1 MRSSP
6 WNFNVNTTL
15 IMYEEMQNLASD
27 YKLLSNLDGIHFRNH
42 LSLVINKTCLISPVY
57 ISKYTNIE
65 KYLNNHALLLTQ
77 IVGVLNGLDFHFN
90 DCISNSFQI
99 YPDCNTKHLR
109 FSRHTSVLH
118 LCIQ

>member
-1 MRSSP
+1 MEIDGCIKSINSDIVKKELGSVPQCITLHPGFHSACLDTWSLRMAGPKFRKMDRKKDGSSP

-57 ISKYTNIE
+57 QNIP
-65 KYLNNHALLLTQ
+65 
-77 IVGVLNGLDFHFN
+77 I
-90 DCISNSFQI
+90 
-99 YPDCNTKHLR
+99 
-109 FSRHTSVLH
+109 
-118 LCIQ
+118 